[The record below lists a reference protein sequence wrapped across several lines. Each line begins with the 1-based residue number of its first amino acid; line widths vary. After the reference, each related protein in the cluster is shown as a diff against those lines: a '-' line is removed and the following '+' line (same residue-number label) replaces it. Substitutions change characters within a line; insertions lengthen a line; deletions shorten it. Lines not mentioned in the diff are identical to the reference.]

1 MFHQEIFQE
10 GPKTEPRSTHMSFP
24 YRTLHSRR
32 WPPDFEKSVE
42 RNFEFGP
49 FADPGCHLKSRGLI
63 SGPFAWNA
71 ILRFLRKW
79 PKMAQNLS
87 CWKISKDKKC
97 WNGLFLV
104 ATLSQ
109 HTAKYFPRK
118 FSTGNFS
125 VRPEIGAPVR
135 ASALYYSSSTQAKVG
150 ATFPK
155 MCFSQKWQLL
165 AWATWDQCAKTPP

>member
-49 FADPGCHLKSRGLI
+49 FAAPGCHLESWGLI
-63 SGPFAWNA
+63 LRPFAWNA
-71 ILRFLRKW
+71 ILRILRIW
-79 PKMAQNLS
+79 PKMPQKLC
-87 CWKISKDKKC
+87 CWKISKDKTGSS
-97 WNGLFLV
+97 GLFFL

-109 HTAKYFPRK
+109 HAAKEFPRM
-118 FSTGNFS
+118 FSTGNFP
-125 VRPEIGAPVR
+125 VRHEIGAPVR
-135 ASALYYSSSTQAKVG
+135 ASALYFSSSTPA
-150 ATFPK
+150 
-155 MCFSQKWQLL
+155 
-165 AWATWDQCAKTPP
+165 